1 MAPLA
6 CGASVKTA
14 RWGVKAKK
22 AVGNPKAPFAGFPSG
37 GVFATI
43 PIWYRNRTVAKSAA
57 AHGGDVP
64 AGDPGALQGLILAG
78 GRSRRM
84 GTDKGLID
92 YHGQAQVSWLAELL
106 DDFCASVHV
115 SVGPRQDQT
124 GGYASMVTIIDNEP
138 GLGPAGG
145 LISAW
150 KTSPDAAWLLVA
162 VDMPLLDRATLAA
175 LTDGRSAKHLATVFR
190 HPDGV
195 LEPLCTIWEPAAR
208 DLLERRLEK
217 GDASLRRLLESGPV
231 RVLNPPSPEALSSVD
246 RPEDRNRTRRRLRKQ
261 SG

>member
-1 MAPLA
+1 M
-6 CGASVKTA
+6 
-14 RWGVKAKK
+14 
-22 AVGNPKAPFAGFPSG
+22 GNPKAPFAGFPSG

-64 AGDPGALQGLILAG
+64 AGDPGALQGLILSG

-106 DDFCASVHV
+106 DNFCASVHV

-145 LISAW
+145 LDSAW

-162 VDMPLLDRATLAA
+162 VDMPLLDRATLTA
-175 LTDGRSAKHLATVFR
+175 LTDGRSATHLATAFR

-208 DLLERRLEK
+208 VLLERRLQQ
-217 GDASLRRLLESGPV
+217 GDASLRRLLESGSV
-231 RVLNPPSPEALSSVD
+231 RVLDPPSPEALSSVD
-246 RPEDRNRTRRRLRKQ
+246 RPEDRNRIRRRLRKQ
-261 SG
+261 RG